1 MIILLCLRID
11 QTAGD
16 YASSQ
21 SLGDVW
27 WLIFCPAS
35 VSPSKRVPL
44 KLCYLQLMTI
54 IFFHFVSMHNWN
66 ENIFIL
72 WLASYDFSGI
82 SVFFCFRKRSGF
94 EASERIRQERKRE
107 KVDIWD
113 KWIVFISRGVL
124 KRSHTLWIN
133 LPTPEKKHN
142 DVAKM

>member
-72 WLASYDFSGI
+72 WLASYDFI
-82 SVFFCFRKRSGF
+82 VVFRYFFAFANVADPKRVNGF
-94 EASERIRQERKRE
+94 AKSERE
-107 KVDIWD
+107 K
-113 KWIVFISRGVL
+113 KWIYE
-124 KRSHTLWIN
+124 IN
-133 LPTPEKKHN
+133 ELYSYHVAFWNVPTHSESIYRHPKKN
-142 DVAKM
+142 TTT